1 VGSVGTRPRRITAS
15 WVGVPDPVAA
25 PRPGSSPAGFPP
37 TGPWLQAGSDPG
49 VADQN
54 LAVRRESRSTIAAV
68 AAPGPPPTPHLPDRA
83 PDRAPGRALLRLAG
97 ALTQLTCG
105 ACLLIGTIGLVL
117 VEQNR
122 TAGLAPVIAW
132 LFTAMAGLVFGGLIY
147 RGGLVSVLVAASI
160 DAGFGIVLA
169 TLEHDTLR
177 RLLKVLRPSDVDA
190 IHDALGI
197 AGFAMIGAG
206 AICLIALPQGI
217 RYARWFRDAA
227 VSRSA
232 MSTARGFPPPPV
244 PVRSSA
250 FIIPAED
257 DPAARRRV
265 YLVLG
270 GIAIGVGVAI
280 GALVSSM
287 RVAGPAREAAVAG
300 RDSGSGHG
308 QGSGAGHGQGSGS
321 GQGQGSGSGQ
331 GQGSGSAGAAQA
343 AHPAVGP
350 VAQRA
355 PDASPRITTE
365 PTRDPR
371 GEVHVATVAPIGTVQ
386 DLVLAQ
392 HAALARAD
400 RKALAGLLADG
411 AFGFGI
417 GAAEVADGRD
427 AVAAQLVH
435 DLGEPPAA
443 GFTVESKAIAIGE
456 DRGHAWIAEQLE
468 ITAGREVRSL
478 AVSELAAVIGGSWR
492 IVALHLATPVADATA
507 QRLAILSRLPVPA
520 RIADRRDADA
530 TGELDRA
537 VRAAFASRAAFAD
550 AHSERSDA
558 FNYGSGGE
566 RAHGGAT
573 IRRIFGKL
581 RAELRIHDGAR
592 VATGDAWD
600 PAQRTA
606 PRIGWAALNVDYTTK
621 TRAATEVTQ
630 TFRVLA
636 VLIKEDRGWAIV
648 QTQWSNGGPIH

>member
-1 VGSVGTRPRRITAS
+1 M
-15 WVGVPDPVAA
+15 
-25 PRPGSSPAGFPP
+25 
-37 TGPWLQAGSDPG
+37 
-49 VADQN
+49 
-54 LAVRRESRSTIAAV
+54 
-68 AAPGPPPTPHLPDRA
+68 
-83 PDRAPGRALLRLAG
+83 LRLAG

-122 TAGLAPVIAW
+122 TGGLAPVVAW
-132 LFTAMAGLVFGGLIY
+132 LVMAMAGLVFGGLIY
-147 RGGLVSVLVAASI
+147 RGGLVSMLIAASI
-160 DAGFGIVLA
+160 DAGFGIVLV
-169 TLEHDTLR
+169 TFEHDSLR
-177 RLLKVLRPSDVDA
+177 RLLKILRPSDVAA

-197 AGFAMIGAG
+197 AGFVMIGAG
-206 AICLIALPQGI
+206 VICLAALPQGI

-227 VSRSA
+227 ASRSA

-257 DPAARRRV
+257 QPEARRRL

-270 GIAIGVGVAI
+270 GIAIVVGVGI

-287 RVAGPAREAAVAG
+287 RTAGPAREALATGAGVGSGPRVAVAG
-300 RDSGSGHG
+300 RGSGRG
-308 QGSGAGHGQGSGS
+308 SDAIRATAGTAPPTNASGA
-321 GQGQGSGSGQ
+321 
-331 GQGSGSAGAAQA
+331 
-343 AHPAVGP
+343 
-350 VAQRA
+350 QRT
-355 PDASPRITTE
+355 PDAPPRL
-365 PTRDPR
+365 PGGP
-371 GEVHVATVAPIGTVQ
+371 ATARPAGPVQ

-392 HAALARAD
+392 HAAVARAD
-400 RKALAGLLADG
+400 RKALAGLLAAG
-411 AFGFGI
+411 AFGFGT
-417 GAAEVADGRD
+417 GAGEVADGRD

-443 GFTVESKAIAIGE
+443 GFTVASKAIAIGE
-456 DRGHAWIAEQLE
+456 DRGHAWIAEQLDV
-468 ITAGREVRSL
+468 TAGREVRSF
-478 AVSELAAVIGGSWR
+478 AVSELAAVIDGSWR
-492 IVALHLATPVADATA
+492 IVALHWATPVADATA

-520 RIADRRDADA
+520 RIADRRDG

-550 AHSERSDA
+550 AHSERPDA

-566 RAHGGAT
+566 RANGGAA
-573 IRRIFGKL
+573 IQRIFSKL
-581 RAELRIHDGAR
+581 KAEIRIHDGAR
-592 VATGDAWD
+592 VTTGDAWD
-600 PAQRTA
+600 PAQKDA

-636 VLIKEDRGWAIV
+636 VLIKEDRGWKIV